1 MSVAEK
7 PRTGAVAVTPAT
19 TGFRASRRW
28 IRRALAVGLVVL
40 LALLPKLAVTVPGVL
55 PGPTYSAGTLQL
67 LAVCFL
73 VGALAVTYHL
83 LFGVTGML
91 SFGHALYF
99 AIGVYGFAIAL
110 QTWHLG
116 LLPAAL
122 VTIGLGL
129 VTSLLVGAISL
140 RVNGIAFAMVTLAF
154 AQAGSLLV
162 YRNLG
167 GHTGGEEGLGL
178 TDAKLPAALLG
189 VINTANLY
197 WIALAVVVIVYRAVV
212 WVSGSRVGA
221 MMTAVRENELR
232 VQVLGVR
239 PYVVRLTA
247 FVVSGTLATVVGMGY
262 LLLQGGANPQITTT
276 NFTLSLLVMVV
287 LGGVGARWGAIVG
300 GVLYTLLDQRLGV
313 LASSSTVTSLPDV
326 LRIPL
331 SQPLFLLGLLFVVIV
346 MFLPG
351 GLAAALAR
359 ISALRPGRA
368 DGSALPPQDH
378 SRGESS

>member
-1 MSVAEK
+1 MSIAAQPRVAAGPE
-7 PRTGAVAVTPAT
+7 PTADRVS
-19 TGFRASRRW
+19 GFARRW
-28 IRRALAVGLVVL
+28 LKRALAAALVVL
-40 LALLPKLAVTVPGVL
+40 LALLPKLTVSVPGVL

-99 AIGVYGFAIAL
+99 AVGCYGFAIAL
-110 QTWHLG
+110 QTWHLP

-122 VTIGLGL
+122 VTLGIGVL
-129 VTSLLVGAISL
+129 TSLLVGAVSL
-140 RVNGIAFAMVTLAF
+140 RVSGIAFAMVTLAF

-178 TDAKLPAALLG
+178 TAAKLPDTLLG
-189 VINTANLY
+189 VVNTAHLY
-197 WIALAVVVIVYRAVV
+197 WIALAVMVVVYLAVV

-221 MMTAVRENELR
+221 MMVAVRENELR

-239 PYVVRLTA
+239 PYVVRLMA
-247 FVVSGTLATVVGMGY
+247 FVTSGPLATVVGMGY
-262 LLLQGGANPQITTT
+262 LLVQGGANPQITTT
-276 NFTLSLLVMVV
+276 TFTLSLLVMIV
-287 LGGVGARWGAIVG
+287 LGGVGARWGALVG

-313 LASSSTVTSLPDV
+313 LASSSGVSSLPDV

-331 SQPLFLLGLLFVVIV
+331 SQPLFLLGLLFVLVV

-351 GLAAALAR
+351 GLAGALKRVSDRHGPAAAAAEET
-359 ISALRPGRA
+359 S
-368 DGSALPPQDH
+368 
-378 SRGESS
+378 

>member
-1 MSVAEK
+1 MSIVDK
-7 PRTGAVAVTPAT
+7 PRTGPAAVAPAT
-19 TGFRASRRW
+19 NGHRTSRRW
-28 IRRALAVGLVVL
+28 IGRTLALALVVL
-40 LALLPKLAVTVPGVL
+40 LALLPKLALTVPGVL

-73 VGALAVTYHL
+73 FGALAVTYHL

-99 AIGVYGFAIAL
+99 AVGVYGFAIAL
-110 QTWHLG
+110 QTWHLS

-122 VTIGLGL
+122 VTIGLGV
-129 VTSLLVGAISL
+129 VTSLIFGAVSL

-178 TDAKLPAALLG
+178 TNAKLPAALLG
-189 VINTANLY
+189 VTNTANLY
-197 WIALAVVVIVYRAVV
+197 WIALTVVVVVYLAVV

-221 MMTAVRENELR
+221 MMAAVRENELR

-239 PYVVRLTA
+239 PYLVRLTA
-247 FVVSGTLATVVGMGY
+247 FVASGTLATIVGMGY
-262 LLLQGGANPQITTT
+262 LLVQGGANPQITTT
-276 NFTLSLLVMVV
+276 SFTLSLLVMIV
-287 LGGVGARWGAIVG
+287 LGGIGARWGAVVG

-331 SQPLFLLGLLFVVIV
+331 SQPLFLLGLLFVLVV

-351 GLAAALAR
+351 GLAGAVAR
-359 ISALRPGRA
+359 VSAPRPSSA
-368 DGSALPPQDH
+368 DASAPPSH
-378 SRGESS
+378 VHTTGEPS

>member
-1 MSVAEK
+1 MSVVEK
-7 PRTGAVAVTPAT
+7 PRTGTAAVAPAT
-19 TGFRASRRW
+19 NAHRTSRRW
-28 IRRALAVGLVVL
+28 IGRALAVGLVVL
-40 LALLPKLAVTVPGVL
+40 LALLPKLAITVPGVL

-99 AIGVYGFAIAL
+99 AVGVYGFAIAL
-110 QTWHLG
+110 QTWHLA

-122 VTIGLGL
+122 VTIGLGV
-129 VTSLLVGAISL
+129 VTSLLFGAISL

-167 GHTGGEEGLGL
+167 GATGGEEGLGL
-178 TDAKLPAALLG
+178 TNAKLPAALLG

-197 WIALAVVVIVYRAVV
+197 WIALAVVAVVYLAVV

-262 LLLQGGANPQITTT
+262 LLLQGGASPQITTT

-287 LGGVGARWGAIVG
+287 LGGVGARWGALVG

-346 MFLPG
+346 MFMPG

-359 ISALRPGRA
+359 ISALLPA
-368 DGSALPPQDH
+368 KANGSALPPRVH
-378 SRGESS
+378 SSGETS

>member
-1 MSVAEK
+1 MSVVDKRRA
-7 PRTGAVAVTPAT
+7 RTAAVTPAT
-19 TGFRASRRW
+19 NGVRTSRRW
-28 IRRALAVGLVVL
+28 IGRTLALALVVV
-40 LALLPKLAVTVPGVL
+40 LALLPKLTLTVPGVL

-99 AIGVYGFAIAL
+99 AVGVYGFAIAL
-110 QTWHLG
+110 QIWHLD

-129 VTSLLVGAISL
+129 VTSLLFGAISL

-167 GHTGGEEGLGL
+167 GQTGGEEGLGI

-197 WIALAVVVIVYRAVV
+197 WIALAVVVIVYLAVV

-221 MMTAVRENELR
+221 MMAAVRENELR

-247 FVVSGTLATVVGMGY
+247 FVASGTLATIVGMGY
-262 LLLQGGANPQITTT
+262 LLVQGGANPQITTT
-276 NFTLSLLVMVV
+276 SFTLSLLVMIV
-287 LGGVGARWGAIVG
+287 LGGVGARWGALVG

-331 SQPLFLLGLLFVVIV
+331 SQPLFLLGMLFVVIV

-351 GLAAALAR
+351 GLAGALGR
-359 ISALRPGRA
+359 VSALRPPMAGA
-368 DGSALPPQDH
+368 SAPAPHVD
-378 SRGESS
+378 STKETS

>member
-1 MSVAEK
+1 MSIAAQPRVAAGPE
-7 PRTGAVAVTPAT
+7 PTADRVSGSA
-19 TGFRASRRW
+19 RRW
-28 IRRALAVGLVVL
+28 LKRALAAALVVL
-40 LALLPKLAVTVPGVL
+40 LALLPKLTVSVPGVL

-99 AIGVYGFAIAL
+99 AVGCYGFAIAL
-110 QTWHLG
+110 QTWHLP

-122 VTIGLGL
+122 VTLGIGVL
-129 VTSLLVGAISL
+129 TSLLVGAVSL
-140 RVNGIAFAMVTLAF
+140 RVSGIAFAMVTLAF

-178 TDAKLPAALLG
+178 TAAKLPDTLLG
-189 VINTANLY
+189 VVNTAHLY
-197 WIALAVVVIVYRAVV
+197 WIALAVMVVVYLAVV

-221 MMTAVRENELR
+221 MMVAVRENELR

-239 PYVVRLTA
+239 PYVVRLMA
-247 FVVSGTLATVVGMGY
+247 FVTSGTLATVVGMGY
-262 LLLQGGANPQITTT
+262 LLVQGGANPQITTT
-276 NFTLSLLVMVV
+276 TFTLSLLVMIV
-287 LGGVGARWGAIVG
+287 LGGVGARWGALVG

-313 LASSSTVTSLPDV
+313 LASSSGVSSLPDV

-331 SQPLFLLGLLFVVIV
+331 SQPLFLLGLLFVLVV
-346 MFLPG
+346 MFLPD
-351 GLAAALAR
+351 GLAGALKRVSDRHGPAAAAEET
-359 ISALRPGRA
+359 S
-368 DGSALPPQDH
+368 
-378 SRGESS
+378 